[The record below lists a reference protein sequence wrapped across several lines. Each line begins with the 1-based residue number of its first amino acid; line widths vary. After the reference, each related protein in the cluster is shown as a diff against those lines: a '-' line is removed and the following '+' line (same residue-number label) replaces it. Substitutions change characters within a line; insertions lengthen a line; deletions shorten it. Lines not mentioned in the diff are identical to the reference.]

1 MIIGDMEIRLRADLA
16 RLQRD
21 MDSAR
26 QVVGSATAGMERAA
40 NAAKAAIASIAAGL
54 GIQELGRMVDEYAK
68 FTAQLKLAS
77 MSQREYAAA
86 YADVKRIST
95 SAQQDLQAT
104 GMLYARIANGTRE
117 LGTTQKQVASI
128 TETVNLALKV
138 SGATASESAS
148 AQLQLSQAFAAGALR
163 GEEFNAVNESAPRLM
178 QALADG
184 IGVPVGALKKMAEQ
198 GQITS
203 QIMADVLPNAL
214 TKLREE
220 SKEIQTISGAFTVLR
235 NNMMEFVG
243 IQANASGAV
252 SGVVS
257 AISLLSNNLTL
268 LAGVITTLAVS
279 KLTTMLAG
287 WGMETYRQVA
297 ANSALRTSTLAGAVA
312 STEAAAVI
320 SSAKLAEAQANVRT
334 AATAATLANARV
346 AELRTAVMAAEG
358 EVALAIATNGL
369 IPAQTRAIAL
379 SEALS
384 IAHAQQA
391 IAANGATVA
400 AGAAGAA
407 LTAQAAATGIAARA
421 MGVLRGAMMFM
432 GGPIGT
438 VVTLL
443 GVAATA
449 WMMWSNKAKEA
460 NDKVAASTVET
471 TAEMIGRLDKQIE
484 KLKER
489 NRLQGES
496 AVNPKIQNLGEI
508 GEADKAALQRAKEEI
523 DAAVNGTG
531 RFAARTPEKRKLAIT
546 NLTEEYEKALARV
559 KEAQDE
565 VAKSKELAFAA
576 KNAEWQGKNGTPAQK
591 EAYDLEQLRK
601 EYGRVTPEMEKWVKA
616 KHADKG
622 SAQAVKAE
630 ATAYQNLISSIREKS
645 AANALELQ
653 GYNTLSESQKMA
665 IKLDAEIGAGKN
677 KLSASSV
684 NQARAEIALLETQE
698 MAIEAKQQAAKWA
711 EVEAKNDSDH
721 YDSLRAGTTA
731 IGDQIKQYEKQIETY
746 GLSAS
751 AAIDMEKAKLEA
763 KLAAGPATYAEL
775 IALDEQ
781 IAKMGKLADLARN
794 KEGMEASTEAAKKA
808 TEDWKRAGE
817 EINRS
822 LTDALLRGFE
832 SGKSLGKNLVD
843 TLKNMF
849 STLVLRPTIS
859 AIVNPMAG
867 AVTGALGLA
876 GPAQAAA
883 GSGGGGV
890 GSAVSGLGTLGSL
903 TSGVGLLGAGGLGL
917 QAGFGALMSG
927 GFAGI
932 GAAVSGGIAAIGA
945 GTGASIAAGMG
956 TIAGALGPIALGI
969 GGAVALLSKG
979 FGRGPKEFTG
989 DQTLN
994 GSLGAG
1000 GFAGTMDAAWKKKG
1014 GWFRSDKVGVDK
1026 SPVGAEFS
1034 AGLTSAYD
1042 AIKTTSAD
1050 FARALGINADS
1061 IATRTQAIKIAIGKD
1076 AAANEKAVADFF
1088 VGVAD
1093 TVAGELLPG
1102 IAKFQAQGEAAS
1114 TTLQRLAVGYSL
1126 VDTALNSIGMSFGA
1140 VGASSLEARE
1150 RLLSASGG
1158 LDAFAANTAAFQ
1170 QNFLTEA
1177 ERNAPVLKAVTE
1189 QLAALGLA
1197 GVDTRDEFK
1206 QAVLALDLTTE
1217 AGAKQYGALMNLQ
1230 AGFAQ
1235 VYPVMDAVA
1244 DSAGDMAAKLAD
1256 VNAGYQSQI
1265 DELLKAKMSP
1275 ADRRALEVQGM
1286 DASTVALYDRVKSL
1300 QVEANAVE
1308 KRNGLQD
1315 ELNQLTLTSTQQL
1328 ELQRAALDEN
1338 NRALFDSVRA
1348 AEAAKAA
1355 NEAIAVSMNSY
1366 QDQIDAMNR
1375 AGMTLEQQRALEI
1388 ASLDATVV
1396 PLAQQ
1401 LHAMQ
1406 DQATAASAAA
1416 TALEAA
1422 AAQTRAVAAEGAGLD
1437 REFMQLMGDTAGLRK
1452 LELEALDPLNRAK
1465 KQEIYDMQDKI
1476 AKTALETK
1484 AMEEAARAQQDAA
1497 NQAAN
1502 AATQIRGAWQS
1513 VTDSVFDE
1521 VARIRGLLGEN
1532 GGTSMADA
1540 QAAFSIKTAQARAGD
1555 QDAAKLL
1562 PGLSKSLLDLA
1573 EANSLTSLDLR
1584 RYQAQTAGSLTD
1596 TAKILSAKFGLSLPS
1611 VAVAASYMPSNMAPQ
1626 LTEGMRSTPNVDN
1639 LRFEKSQGDG
1649 SAELIA
1655 EVRALRTTVASQQAV
1670 LDKISRNTQRSADTQ
1685 DRVTDGGVAARVQ
1698 IQPVA
1703 A

>member
-1 MIIGDMEIRLRADLA
+1 MIIGDMEIRLRADIA

-26 QVVGSATAGMERAA
+26 QVVGNATAGMERAA

-268 LAGVITTLAVS
+268 LAGAITTLAVS

-297 ANSALRTSTLAGAVA
+297 ANNALRTSTLAGAVA

-320 SSAKLAEAQANVRT
+320 SNAKLAEAQANVRT

-449 WMMWSNKAKEA
+449 WMVWSNKAKDA
-460 NDKVAASTVET
+460 NEKAAASTVET

-489 NRLQGES
+489 NRLQGGAE
-496 AVNPKIQNLGEI
+496 VNPKIKELGEI
-508 GEADKAALQRAKEEI
+508 SEADKDTLQRAREDI
-523 DAAVNGTG
+523 DAAMNGTG
-531 RFAARTPEKRKLAIT
+531 RFADRTPAKRKLAIT
-546 NLTEEYEKALARV
+546 NLTEEYEKVLQRV
-559 KEAQDE
+559 KEKQDE
-565 VAKSKELAFAA
+565 VAVSKEQAFAA
-576 KNAEWQGKNGTPAQK
+576 KYSEWQGKNGTPAQK

-616 KHADKG
+616 KYADK
-622 SAQAVKAE
+622 SSVQAIKAE
-630 ATAYQNLISSIREKS
+630 ANAYQNLISSIREKS
-645 AANALELQ
+645 AAGALELQ

-665 IKLDAEIGAGKN
+665 IKLDAEIGTGKN
-677 KLSASSV
+677 KLSANSI

-721 YDSLRAGTTA
+721 YDSLRAGTAA
-731 IGDQIKQYEKQIETY
+731 IDDQIKQYEKQIETY

-781 IAKMGKLADLARN
+781 ISKMGKLADLARN
-794 KEGMEASTEAAKKA
+794 KEGMEVSTEAAKKA
-808 TEDWKRAGE
+808 SEDWKRAGE

-832 SGKSLGKNLVD
+832 SGKGFGKNLVD

-849 STLVLRPTIS
+849 NTLVLRPVIS
-859 AIVNPMAG
+859 AIVNPVAG

-876 GPAQAAA
+876 GTAQAAT
-883 GSGGGGV
+883 GGGGV
-890 GSAVSGLGTLGSL
+890 GVGSVASGLGTLGSL

-917 QAGFGALMSG
+917 QAGFGALMSS

-969 GGAVALLSKG
+969 GAAVAIWKKFDTSGTKHTGGAATSSSAGTSAIKAQSLNMADIRTSAEAQKMVEGLTQGIVGILDSTALAFGKTAGYTAATAFADDTSKDG
-979 FGRGPKEFTG
+979 AWGSLMIQKLGQTVVNWQDTRGGTKWAPKTFADGEKGQEQYLAALTSSVRG
-989 DQTLN
+989 ALDSIGLPDWARTMLN
-994 GSLGAG
+994 GVASNASLENLAQVVEQINVTQAALGAMRSQLIGFSSMSDSEVSALMAAAG
-1000 GFAGTMDAAWKKKG
+1000 GI
-1014 GWFRSDKVGVDK
+1014 DKLFGN
-1026 SPVGAEFS
+1026 A
-1034 AGLTSAYD
+1034 SAY
-1042 AIKTTSAD
+1042 
-1050 FARALGINADS
+1050 
-1061 IATRTQAIKIAIGKD
+1061 
-1076 AAANEKAVADFF
+1076 
-1088 VGVAD
+1088 
-1093 TVAGELLPG
+1093 
-1102 IAKFQAQGEAAS
+1102 
-1114 TTLQRLAVGYSL
+1114 Y
-1126 VDTALNSIGMSFGA
+1126 
-1140 VGASSLEARE
+1140 
-1150 RLLSASGG
+1150 
-1158 LDAFAANTAAFQ
+1158 DAFY
-1170 QNFLTEA
+1170 TEA
-1177 ERNAPVLKAVTE
+1177 EKNAVVTE
-1189 QLAALGLA
+1189 QVAKSLAAVNLQMPATKEGYRALLEAQMKLGPA
-1197 GVDTRDEFK
+1197 GAESV
-1206 QAVLALDLTTE
+1206 AVL
-1217 AGAKQYGALMNLQ
+1217 
-1230 AGFAQ
+1230 F
-1235 VYPVMDAVA
+1235 
-1244 DSAGDMAAKLAD
+1244 
-1256 VNAGYQSQI
+1256 
-1265 DELLKAKMSP
+1265 
-1275 ADRRALEVQGM
+1275 
-1286 DASTVALYDRVKSL
+1286 
-1300 QVEANAVE
+1300 
-1308 KRNGLQD
+1308 
-1315 ELNQLTLTSTQQL
+1315 
-1328 ELQRAALDEN
+1328 
-1338 NRALFDSVRA
+1338 
-1348 AEAAKAA
+1348 
-1355 NEAIAVSMNSY
+1355 
-1366 QDQIDAMNR
+1366 
-1375 AGMTLEQQRALEI
+1375 
-1388 ASLDATVV
+1388 
-1396 PLAQQ
+1396 
-1401 LHAMQ
+1401 
-1406 DQATAASAAA
+1406 ASAAA
-1416 TALEAA
+1416 FAQVTAEAQIATDKNAEFEATLSKHRSALTDAYNAESDAISSTIDRMGSFA
-1422 AAQTRAVAAEGAGLD
+1422 ASLR
-1437 REFMQLMGDTAGLRK
+1437 GLR
-1452 LELEALDPLNRAK
+1452 ESA
-1465 KQEIYDMQDKI
+1465 
-1476 AKTALETK
+1476 
-1484 AMEEAARAQQDAA
+1484 
-1497 NQAAN
+1497 
-1502 AATQIRGAWQS
+1502 
-1513 VTDSVFDE
+1513 
-1521 VARIRGLLGEN
+1521 LLG
-1532 GGTSMADA
+1532 D
-1540 QAAFSIKTAQARAGD
+1540 
-1555 QDAAKLL
+1555 
-1562 PGLSKSLLDLA
+1562 LSPLSPQEKYA
-1573 EANSLTSLDLR
+1573 EAK
-1584 RYQAQTAGSLTD
+1584 AQ
-1596 TAKILSAKFGLSLPS
+1596 
-1611 VAVAASYMPSNMAPQ
+1611 Y
-1626 LTEGMRSTPNVDN
+1626 E
-1639 LRFEKSQGDG
+1639 
-1649 SAELIA
+1649 
-1655 EVRALRTTVASQQAV
+1655 TVLA
-1670 LDKISRNTQRSADTQ
+1670 
-1685 DRVTDGGVAARVQ
+1685 AARVGDESAQSDYSAAFNSFLSASRAVFASSGQYQADFAYAQASTAEAERWAGAQVDVGKAQLDALKLSVSGLITIDKSVLSVRDAILQMHQVMGTTAPVTPTGIAAPPQVYMPTPVMYASYGADNTVALVAELKSVRQELASLRAEQAVQTGHLIQANAKAASDSADQ
-1698 IQPVA
+1698 ISGATTTAVKSVA
-1703 A
+1703 NSEQRVAFA